1 MLKGYKF
8 RLEATGDE
16 VPRLLDATTKST
28 SEPLIIS
35 NGKEEYMQW
44 WQYQAIFGYNLTNIR
59 IYCEGYLDKVMIS
72 GVNAYGQRERV
83 YLDKYPKRKKSR
95 NRWFHTKAK

>member
-44 WQYQAIFGYNLTNIR
+44 WQNATQKNMPIEVHHYNQDGKLVKIVR
-59 IYCEGYLDKVMIS
+59 YES
-72 GVNAYGQRERV
+72 E
-83 YLDKYPKRKKSR
+83 
-95 NRWFHTKAK
+95 